1 MFEFEVY
8 FALKYLSEKYIS
20 ELSDSEKNDWVWFLQ
35 KIFKIDYENIA
46 SLLFSQIEEIHLDP
60 LATR

>member
-1 MFEFEVY
+1 MSTLVFEFEVN
-8 FALKYLSEKYIS
+8 FVLINDFS

-46 SLLFSQIEEIHLDP
+46 SLLFSQIEEIHLEP